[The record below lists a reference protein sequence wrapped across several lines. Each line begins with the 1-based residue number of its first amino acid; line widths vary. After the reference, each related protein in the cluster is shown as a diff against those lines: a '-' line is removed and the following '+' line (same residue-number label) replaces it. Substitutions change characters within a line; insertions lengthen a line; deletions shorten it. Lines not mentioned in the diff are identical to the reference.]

1 MWPWYRG
8 HCCSAANESWH
19 QGRRTW
25 PNCCKGQEW
34 GSPHGR
40 IEGRATGS
48 VCELKVTAVKVIEHS
63 QLLYNIHA
71 CKITCTSVAVYLP
84 HSTLCSLLVS
94 LLNYSNTLYFNHYCT
109 VHKEASWDI
118 LRKSQS
124 YGDKTC
130 NAEARSSWV
139 WRGGNELHSYI
150 SNYAICSLRLN
161 YKLWL

>member
-71 CKITCTSVAVYLP
+71 CKITSTSVAICLP
-84 HSTLCSLLVS
+84 HSTLCSLPVS
-94 LLNYSNTLYFNHYCT
+94 LFYIPHFLTPTPCILITIVQFTKRQAETFSGKANRTEIRHAMLRQEAAGYEEEAMNYTLIFPIMLS
-109 VHKEASWDI
+109 VH
-118 LRKSQS
+118 
-124 YGDKTC
+124 
-130 NAEARSSWV
+130 
-139 WRGGNELHSYI
+139 
-150 SNYAICSLRLN
+150 
-161 YKLWL
+161 